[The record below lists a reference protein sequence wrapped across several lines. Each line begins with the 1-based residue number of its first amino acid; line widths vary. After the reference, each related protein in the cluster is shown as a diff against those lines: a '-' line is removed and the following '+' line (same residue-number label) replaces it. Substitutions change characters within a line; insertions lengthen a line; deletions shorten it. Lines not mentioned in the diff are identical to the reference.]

1 MEPIVQI
8 VRNLFGSP
16 MDPQQHAANEAAR
29 LAAASPSPL
38 KNVWQAGQADTPASS
53 SALVPSARPPPPSQQ
68 RSSSK
73 PGFALWGLGTK
84 EKRVS
89 ISSEM
94 QLKLK
99 EYESK
104 LTDLHA
110 LTHQQAAE
118 ERERERAR
126 ESERERARESES
138 ESGKARGGGGGGV
151 ARQTA
156 PSSERERD
164 DVLVEREMTSPTTSS
179 ESV

>member
-126 ESERERARESES
+126 ESERER
-138 ESGKARGGGGGGV
+138 
-151 ARQTA
+151 
-156 PSSERERD
+156 EREATH
-164 DVLVEREMTSPTTSS
+164 EEGCTTAASS
-179 ESV
+179 AVVHAWRRAR